1 MDGCPVGGSPLVT
14 GRLRQT
20 ASMRAVIQRVERADV
35 SVGGETVGAIG
46 VGLCV
51 LVGVTHDDT
60 ETEASR
66 MADKLWKLRVFEDD
80 DGKMNLALGDV
91 GGEVLVVSQFT
102 LYGDARKGNRPSFM
116 AAARPETAEP
126 LIERVCQCL
135 RDLGASV
142 ATGRFR
148 AEMSLEI
155 VNDGPV
161 TIVLD
166 V

>member
-1 MDGCPVGGSPLVT
+1 
-14 GRLRQT
+14 
-20 ASMRAVIQRVERADV
+20 MRAVIQRVERAEV
-35 SVGGETVGAIG
+35 SVDGETIGAIG
-46 VGLCV
+46 AGLCV

-60 ETEASR
+60 AAEAVR

-80 DGKMNLALGDV
+80 DGRMNLALGDV

-116 AAARPETAEP
+116 AAARPEVAEP
-126 LIERVCQCL
+126 LIEQVCRCL
-135 RDLGASV
+135 RDLGGSV

-148 AEMSLEI
+148 AEMSVEI